1 MLRVLSNQ
9 NHQMKILVRA
19 IGMCFLL
26 YSCNSGDQNQ
36 TKEDTSSTNKPSVS
50 TETASEANS
59 VEGIMESY
67 LKLKNALADDNG
79 KDAASA
85 GNEVV
90 KALKG
95 FDKSRVNTGKSQE
108 LSEITENAVEHA
120 EHIGANAGNIE
131 HQREHFESLSQ
142 DLYDLVKITGSG
154 KKLYYTHCPMY
165 NDNKGANWLSETKE
179 IRNPYLGKEMLEC
192 GTVKEEL
199 N

>member
-1 MLRVLSNQ
+1 MKVLIS
-9 NHQMKILVRA
+9 A
-19 IGMCFLL
+19 IAICFLF

-36 TKEDTSSTNKPSVS
+36 AKEDTSSTSEPSVN
-50 TETASEANS
+50 TKASEANS
-59 VEGIMESY
+59 IEGIMDSY

-79 KDAASA
+79 KGAANA

-90 KALKG
+90 NALKG
-95 FDKSRVNTGKSQE
+95 FDKFRENAGRSQE

-142 DLYDLVKITGSG
+142 DIYDLVKITGSG

>member
-1 MLRVLSNQ
+1 MFLSNQ

-19 IGMCFLL
+19 IAMCFLF
-26 YSCNSGDQNQ
+26 YSCNSGDQTQ
-36 TKEDTSSTNKPSVS
+36 TNEDTSSTNPSVN
-50 TETASEANS
+50 TQKVSEANS
-59 VEGIMESY
+59 VEGIMDSY

-79 KDAASA
+79 KDAANA
-85 GNEVV
+85 GNKVV
-90 KALKG
+90 AALKG
-95 FDKSRVNTGKSQE
+95 LDKSRINAGKSQE

-142 DLYDLVKITGSG
+142 DIYDLVKITGSE

-165 NDNKGANWLSETKE
+165 NDNKGANWLSETRE

-192 GTVKEEL
+192 GTIKEEL

>member
-1 MLRVLSNQ
+1 
-9 NHQMKILVRA
+9 MKILVRA
-19 IGMCFLL
+19 VAMCFLF

-36 TKEDTSSTNKPSVS
+36 TNEDTSSTNSSVN
-50 TETASEANS
+50 TQKASEANS

-79 KDAASA
+79 KDAANA
-85 GNEVV
+85 GKEIVS
-90 KALKG
+90 ALKG
-95 FDKSRVNTGKSQE
+95 LDKSRINAGRSQE

-142 DLYDLVKITGSG
+142 DIYDMVKITGSE

-192 GTVKEEL
+192 GTIKEEL

>member
-1 MLRVLSNQ
+1 MFLSNQ

-19 IGMCFLL
+19 IAMCFLF
-26 YSCNSGDQNQ
+26 YSCNSGDQTQ
-36 TKEDTSSTNKPSVS
+36 TNEDTSSTNPSVN
-50 TETASEANS
+50 TQKVSEANS
-59 VEGIMESY
+59 VEGIMDSY

-79 KDAASA
+79 KDAANA
-85 GNEVV
+85 GKEIVS
-90 KALKG
+90 ALKG
-95 FDKSRVNTGKSQE
+95 LDKSRINAGRSQE

-142 DLYDLVKITGSG
+142 DIYDMVKITGSE

-192 GTVKEEL
+192 GTIKEEL